1 MANAYFLSTTAISAE
16 KSVFEIKVELM
27 KIGVQRVYEEYSQ
40 GKISA
45 IVFSLDSGKDRPL
58 DVNIPVNVENIF
70 LLLKAEHSQK
80 KRTRAA
86 RPKDEALLE
95 QAHRTAW
102 RMALQRIKLQVADIM
117 VGQMDALEV
126 FLPYVMWKG
135 VPFYQ
140 ALKSQDFKL
149 LGEGTR

>member
-1 MANAYFLSTTAISAE
+1 MANAYFLSTTTVPAE

-45 IVFSLDSGKDRPL
+45 IVFSLDAGNDRPL

-70 LLLKAEHSQK
+70 VLLLEEHRAK
-80 KRTRAA
+80 KRTRA
-86 RPKDEALLE
+86 PLEKEEALLA

-135 VPFYQ
+135 VPFYK